1 VLSAQK
7 QYQDAMN
14 LVVQSLEE
22 WPNSLEL
29 MYLKSQLELNLSGPE
44 VIIKIKTLCVLT
56 KKSGLYGANK

>member
-44 VIIKIKTLCVLT
+44 VIFKIKI
-56 KKSGLYGANK
+56 SAF